1 MTQQSSRILNPLLKM
16 FLWFN
21 DRKLDDNYLVYDRIV
36 SPNVLCLTL
45 VLYEHRFS
53 RVKFRHRRYFLI
65 ILIVAI
71 DYIRRKR
78 HLLVQ
83 DVCTILR
90 QNLIW
95 REIHAIFIKIISF
108 RLSGCRHA
116 YFCHP
121 FSNQIIFWNTS
132 ESPLFA

>member
-1 MTQQSSRILNPLLKM
+1 MFYLLWMLYYIILYVCKWVEHLM
-16 FLWFN
+16 
-21 DRKLDDNYLVYDRIV
+21 LDDNYLVYDRIV

-90 QNLIW
+90 QNLI
-95 REIHAIFIKIISF
+95 
-108 RLSGCRHA
+108 
-116 YFCHP
+116 
-121 FSNQIIFWNTS
+121 
-132 ESPLFA
+132 